1 MYRFMPVQNG
11 MGAPGLDYH
20 CCIQGLAIYIET
32 KAPGKDLTDRQ
43 KTTRDAIE
51 AAGGLVFVI
60 HNKEEIDTMLASI
73 ALHLRFAPR
82 VDLINPNKGELTV
95 KKKLTAIFDGNHAGP
110 DGAAPGGARVPI
122 DTLDEP
128 SAAPARTMHR
138 PGGGRTSSDAIMDH
152 FTPSGTF
159 YRSHAIGWL
168 TSAKYNK
175 NTISTALIPL
185 IQGGYV
191 RELGD
196 QRYQFVKPY
205 PKTGDASE

>member
-1 MYRFMPVQNG
+1 VN
-11 MGAPGLDYH
+11 
-20 CCIQGLAIYIET
+20 
-32 KAPGKDLTDRQ
+32 
-43 KTTRDAIE
+43 
-51 AAGGLVFVI
+51 
-60 HNKEEIDTMLASI
+60 
-73 ALHLRFAPR
+73 
-82 VDLINPNKGELTV
+82 
-95 KKKLTAIFDGNHAGP
+95 KKLTAIFDGNKMP
-110 DGAAPGGARVPI
+110 DLTALLQVALEFRI

-138 PGGGRTSSDAIMDH
+138 PGGGRTASDAIMDH